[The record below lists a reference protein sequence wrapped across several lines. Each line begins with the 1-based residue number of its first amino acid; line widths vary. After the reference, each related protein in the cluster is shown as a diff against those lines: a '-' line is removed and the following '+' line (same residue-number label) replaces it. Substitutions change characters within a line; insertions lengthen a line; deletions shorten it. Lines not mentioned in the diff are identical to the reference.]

1 MTRRELLETMPPS
14 EFKQWVAYFSLED
27 EEYKQKLEHKVALE
41 KSSKKSD
48 EERAM
53 EIRAMLMGLGE

>member
-1 MTRRELLETMPPS
+1 METMPPS

-41 KSSKKSD
+41 KSESEQSERKSLT